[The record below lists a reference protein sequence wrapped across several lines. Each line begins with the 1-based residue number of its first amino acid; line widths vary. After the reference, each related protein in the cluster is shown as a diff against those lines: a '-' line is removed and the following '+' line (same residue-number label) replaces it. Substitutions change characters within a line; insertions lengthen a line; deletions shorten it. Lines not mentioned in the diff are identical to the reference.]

1 MKKILSLILAV
12 AMLLGVAMILGS
24 CGGGNESTEAKY
36 DKIPDTMT
44 SEDGKYEV
52 AMVTDVGQLKDKGFN
67 QGTWNG
73 TKYWASQNGKSYKYY
88 APANGSDASD
98 NDRIAAMRQAVTN
111 GARIIV
117 APGFLQA
124 TAMTTVATEH
134 PEVKF
139 VFVDGWALELDNVTA
154 ITYKEQESGYFA
166 GYAAVKEGY
175 RKLGFMGGG
184 GGTNPAC
191 NRFGYGF
198 AQGAEAAAKELGLA
212 DGAVELQY
220 SYMYG
225 AAFSASADLQAM
237 AAGWYTAG
245 TEVIFSCGGSMFDSV
260 KAAAA
265 EHSGAKIIGV
275 DVDQSGESTRVIT
288 SAVKGLSVSVEK
300 ILGQFYD
307 GKWDTELKNAAQ
319 NLGAADDATGLPV
332 DTWSM
337 TNFKKADYEN
347 LFAKVKNGTMTI
359 DADTGSIHVAAG
371 TDTVEV
377 PATGFLGALD
387 EGRQPEGYVKV
398 KVVYTK

>member
-24 CGGGNESTEAKY
+24 CGGNESTEAKY

-44 SEDGKYEV
+44 SSDGKYEV

-73 TKYWASQNGKSYKYY
+73 TKYYASQNGKSYKYY
-88 APANGSDASD
+88 APANGSEASD

-111 GARIIV
+111 GAKIIV
-117 APGFLQA
+117 APGYLQA
-124 TAMTTVATEH
+124 TAMSTVANDH
-134 PEVKF
+134 PDVKF
-139 VFVDGWALELDNVTA
+139 VFVDGWALGLKNVTA

-198 AQGAEAAAKELGLA
+198 AQGAEAAAKDLGLA
-212 DGAVELQY
+212 DNAVELQY

-225 AAFSASADLQAM
+225 ASFSASADLQAM
-237 AAGWYTAG
+237 AAGWYAAG

-265 EHSGAKIIGV
+265 EYSNAKIIGV

-307 GKWDTELKNAAQ
+307 GKWDTELSDKAQ
-319 NLGAADDATGLPV
+319 NLGATDDSTGLPT

-337 TNFKKADYEN
+337 KKFTKADYET
-347 LFAKVKNGTMTI
+347 LLKKVKDGTLTI
-359 DADTGSIHVAAG
+359 DADTGSIATDKVA
-371 TDTVEV
+371 
-377 PATGFLGALD
+377 ATGFLGALD
-387 EGRQPEGYVKV
+387 EGKQPTGYAKV

>member
-24 CGGGNESTEAKY
+24 CGGNESTEAKY

-44 SEDGKYEV
+44 SSDGKYEV

-73 TKYWASQNGKSYKYY
+73 TKYYASQNGKSYKYY
-88 APANGSDASD
+88 APANGSEASD

-111 GARIIV
+111 GAKIIV
-117 APGFLQA
+117 APGYLQA
-124 TAMTTVATEH
+124 TAMSTVAKDS
-134 PEVKF
+134 PDVKF
-139 VFVDGWALELDNVTA
+139 VFVDGWALGLKNVTA

-212 DGAVELQY
+212 DNAVELQY

-225 AAFSASADLQAM
+225 ASFSASADLQAM
-237 AAGWYTAG
+237 AAGWYAAG

-265 EHSGAKIIGV
+265 EYSNAKIIGV

-307 GKWDTELKNAAQ
+307 GKWDTELSDKAQ
-319 NLGAADDATGLPV
+319 NLGATDDSTGLPT

-337 TNFKKADYEN
+337 KKFTKADYET
-347 LFAKVKNGTMTI
+347 LLKKVKDGTLTI

-371 TDTVEV
+371 TDTPEIA
-377 PATGFLGALD
+377 ATGFLGALD
-387 EGRQPEGYVKV
+387 EGNQPTGYTKV

>member
-24 CGGGNESTEAKY
+24 CGGAESSEAKY

-44 SEDGKYEV
+44 SEDRKYEV

-73 TKYWASQNGKSYKYY
+73 TKYYASQNGKSYKYY

-98 NDRIAAMRQAVTN
+98 NDRIAAMKQAVTN
-111 GARIIV
+111 GAKIVV
-117 APGFLQA
+117 APGYLQA
-124 TAMTTVATEH
+124 TAMETVAKDN
-134 PEVKF
+134 PDVKF
-139 VFVDGWALELDNVTA
+139 VFVDGWALGLDNVTA

-175 RKLGFMGGG
+175 RRLGFMGGG

-198 AQGAEAAAKELGLA
+198 AQGAEAAAKELGL
-212 DGAVELQY
+212 DDNAVELKY

-225 AAFSASADLQAM
+225 AAFSASTDLQNM
-237 AAGWYTAG
+237 AAGWYAAG

-265 EHSGAKIIGV
+265 EYSNAKIIGV

-288 SAVKGLSVSVEK
+288 SAVKGLSASVEK
-300 ILGQFYD
+300 VLGQFYN
-307 GKWDTELKNAAQ
+307 GKWDSELANKAQ
-319 NLGAADDATGLPV
+319 NLGASDNATGLPV
-332 DTWSM
+332 DSWSM
-337 TNFKKADYEN
+337 TKFKKTDYEA
-347 LFAKVKNGTMTI
+347 LFEKVKNGTLKIDSETGTI
-359 DADTGSIHVAAG
+359 HIPKG
-371 TDTVEV
+371 TNTEEV
-377 PATGFLGALD
+377 PAAGFLGALD
-387 EGRQPEGYVKV
+387 EGKQPEGYAKV

>member
-12 AMLLGVAMILGS
+12 AMLFGVAMILGS
-24 CGGGNESTEAKY
+24 CGGNESTEAKY

-88 APANGSDASD
+88 APANGSDAAD
-98 NDRIAAMRQAVTN
+98 NDRIAAMNQAVTN
-111 GARIIV
+111 GAKIIV

-124 TAMTTVATEH
+124 TAMGTVAKAN
-134 PEVKF
+134 PDVKF

-212 DGAVELQY
+212 DNAVELKY
-220 SYMYG
+220 SYAYG
-225 AAFSASADLQAM
+225 TSFSASNELQTM
-237 AAGWYTAG
+237 AAGWYAAG

-265 EHSGAKIIGV
+265 EYEDAKIIGV
-275 DVDQSGESTRVIT
+275 DVDQSGESSKVIT
-288 SAVKGLSVSVEK
+288 SAVKGLSASVEK
-300 ILGQFYD
+300 VLGQFYD
-307 GKWDTELKNAAQ
+307 GKWDTELKNKAQ

-337 TNFKKADYEN
+337 TKFKKADYEA
-347 LFAKVKNGTMTI
+347 LFAKVKEGTLKI
-359 DADTGSIHVAAG
+359 DAETGTIRVPKGQDTEE
-371 TDTVEV
+371 T
-377 PATGFLGALD
+377 PASGFLGALG
-387 EGRQPEGYVKV
+387 ENQQPEGFVKV
-398 KVVYTK
+398 KVSYFK

>member
-1 MKKILSLILAV
+1 MKRILSLILAV

-24 CGGGNESTEAKY
+24 CGGNESTEAKY

-44 SEDGKYEV
+44 SSDGKYEV

-73 TKYWASQNGKSYKYY
+73 TKYYASQNGKSYKYY
-88 APANGSDASD
+88 APANGSNASD

-111 GARIIV
+111 GAKIIV
-117 APGFLQA
+117 APGYLQA
-124 TAMTTVATEH
+124 TAMSTVAKDN
-134 PEVKF
+134 PDVKF
-139 VFVDGWALELDNVTA
+139 VFVDGWALGLKNVTA

-198 AQGAEAAAKELGLA
+198 AQGAEAAAKDLGLA
-212 DGAVELQY
+212 DNAVELQY

-225 AAFSASADLQAM
+225 ASFSASADLQAM
-237 AAGWYTAG
+237 AAGWYAAG

-265 EHSGAKIIGV
+265 EYSNAKIIGV

-307 GKWDTELKNAAQ
+307 GKWDTELSDKAQ
-319 NLGAADDATGLPV
+319 NLGATDDSTGLPT

-337 TNFKKADYEN
+337 KKFSKADYET
-347 LFAKVKNGTMTI
+347 LLKKVKDGTLTI
-359 DADTGSIHVAAG
+359 DADTGSIATDKVA
-371 TDTVEV
+371 
-377 PATGFLGALD
+377 ATGFLGALD
-387 EGRQPEGYVKV
+387 EGRQPTDYTKV

>member
-24 CGGGNESTEAKY
+24 CGGAESSEAKY
-36 DKIPDTMT
+36 DKVPDTMT

-73 TKYWASQNGKSYKYY
+73 TKYYASQNGKSYKYY
-88 APANGSDASD
+88 APANGSEASD
-98 NDRIAAMRQAVTN
+98 NDRIAAMKQAVTN
-111 GARIIV
+111 GAKIIV
-117 APGFLQA
+117 APGYLQA
-124 TAMTTVATEH
+124 TAMETVAKDN
-134 PEVKF
+134 PDVKF
-139 VFVDGWALELDNVTA
+139 VFVDGWALGLDNVTA

-225 AAFSASADLQAM
+225 AAFSASTDLQNM
-237 AAGWYTAG
+237 AAGWYAAG

-265 EHSGAKIIGV
+265 EYSNAKIIGV

-288 SAVKGLSVSVEK
+288 SAVKGLSASVEK
-300 ILGQFYD
+300 VLGQFYD
-307 GKWDTELKNAAQ
+307 GKWDSELANKAQ
-319 NLGAADDATGLPV
+319 NLGASDNATGLPV
-332 DTWSM
+332 DSWSM
-337 TNFKKADYEN
+337 TKFKKADYEA
-347 LFAKVKNGTMTI
+347 LFEKVKNGTLKIDSETGTI
-359 DADTGSIHVAAG
+359 HIPKG
-371 TDTVEV
+371 TNTEEV

-387 EGRQPEGYVKV
+387 EGKQPEGYTKV

>member
-24 CGGGNESTEAKY
+24 CGGNESTEAKY

-44 SEDGKYEV
+44 SSDGKYEV

-73 TKYWASQNGKSYKYY
+73 TKYYASQNGKSYKYY
-88 APANGSDASD
+88 APANGSYASD

-111 GARIIV
+111 GAKIIV
-117 APGFLQA
+117 APGYLQA
-124 TAMTTVATEH
+124 TAMSTVAKDN
-134 PEVKF
+134 PDVKF
-139 VFVDGWALELDNVTA
+139 VFVDGWALGLKNVTA

-212 DGAVELQY
+212 DNAVELQY

-225 AAFSASADLQAM
+225 ASFSASADLQAM
-237 AAGWYTAG
+237 AAGWYAAG

-265 EHSGAKIIGV
+265 EYSNAKIIGV

-307 GKWDTELKNAAQ
+307 GKWDTELSDKAQ
-319 NLGAADDATGLPV
+319 NLGATDDSTGLPT

-337 TNFKKADYEN
+337 KKFTKADYET
-347 LFAKVKNGTMTI
+347 LLKKVKDGTLTI
-359 DADTGSIHVAAG
+359 DADTGSIA
-371 TDTVEV
+371 TDEIA
-377 PATGFLGALD
+377 ATGFLGALD
-387 EGRQPEGYVKV
+387 EGKQPTGYTKV

>member
-24 CGGGNESTEAKY
+24 CGGAESSEAKY

-73 TKYWASQNGKSYKYY
+73 TKYYASQNGKSYKYY
-88 APANGSDASD
+88 APANGSEASD

-111 GARIIV
+111 GAKIIV
-117 APGFLQA
+117 APGYLQE
-124 TAMTTVATEH
+124 TAMRAVAKDN
-134 PEVKF
+134 PDVKF
-139 VFVDGWALELDNVTA
+139 VFVDGSALGLDNVTA

-198 AQGAEAAAKELGLA
+198 AQGAEAAAKELGLG
-212 DGAVELQY
+212 DNAVELKY

-225 AAFSASADLQAM
+225 AAFSASTDLQNM
-237 AAGWYTAG
+237 AAGWYAAG

-265 EHSGAKIIGV
+265 EYSNAKIIGV
-275 DVDQSGESTRVIT
+275 DVDQSSESTRVIT
-288 SAVKGLSVSVEK
+288 SAVKGLSASVEK
-300 ILGQFYD
+300 VLGQFYD
-307 GKWDTELKNAAQ
+307 GKWDSELANKAQ
-319 NLGAADDATGLPV
+319 NLGASDNATGLPV
-332 DTWSM
+332 DSWSM
-337 TNFKKADYEN
+337 KKFKKADYEA
-347 LFAKVKNGTMTI
+347 LFEKVKNGTLKV
-359 DADTGSIHVAAG
+359 DSETGAITS
-371 TDTVEV
+371 TEEV
-377 PATGFLGALD
+377 SGTGFLGALD
-387 EGRQPEGYVKV
+387 EGKQPAGYTKV